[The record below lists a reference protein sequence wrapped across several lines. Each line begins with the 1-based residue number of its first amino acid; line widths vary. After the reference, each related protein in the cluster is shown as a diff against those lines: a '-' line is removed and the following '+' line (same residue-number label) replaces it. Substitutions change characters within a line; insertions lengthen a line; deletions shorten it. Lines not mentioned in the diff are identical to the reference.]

1 MLLVLLECDSIS
13 LHELRMDVL
22 QVIHLAV
29 DDFLILLERFFEVII
44 LLPEVKVLT
53 IPHKT
58 ELLFLLIHKFDV
70 ILDVLGEFLEI
81 VRSLFFGV
89 I

>member
-1 MLLVLLECDSIS
+1 MFLVLLECDPIS
-13 LHELRMDVL
+13 LHELSVDVL

-58 ELLFLLIHKFDV
+58 ELLFLLIHEFDV